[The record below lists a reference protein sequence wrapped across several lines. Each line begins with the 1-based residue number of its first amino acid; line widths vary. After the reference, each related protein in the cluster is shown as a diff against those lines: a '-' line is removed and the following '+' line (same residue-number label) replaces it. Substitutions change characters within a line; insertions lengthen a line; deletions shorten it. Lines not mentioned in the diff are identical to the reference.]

1 MNILGTKTWM
11 WINGITLIIVGALS
25 LVPETWAIIA
35 ADGGIIL
42 SIVKIIV
49 AMVTLIVA
57 FREKDMDQL
66 NGKLWLLTLGL
77 ILLFMGILP
86 LVPGA
91 MAAMGGQPLA
101 DFLNTLKVVLGGI
114 TFLVIIIDWSTLG
127 TKE

>member
-1 MNILGTKTWM
+1 MNILGTKAWM

-25 LVPETWAIIA
+25 LVPETWALIA
-35 ADGGIIL
+35 ADGGTIL
-42 SIVKIIV
+42 SIIKIIV
-49 AMVTLIVA
+49 AMITLIVA
-57 FREKDMDQL
+57 FREKDMEQL

-91 MAAMGGQPLA
+91 MGGQPLA

-114 TFLVIIIDWSTLG
+114 TFLIIMIDWSTLG
-127 TKE
+127 K

>member
-25 LVPETWAIIA
+25 LVPETWALIA

-42 SIVKIIV
+42 SIIKIIV
-49 AMVTLIVA
+49 AMITLIVA
-57 FREKDMDQL
+57 FREKDIEQL

-91 MAAMGGQPLA
+91 MGAMGGQPLA

-114 TFLVIIIDWSTLG
+114 TFLIIIIDWSTLG
-127 TKE
+127 K